1 MKRFIVF
8 TALTVLLS
16 SNAAF
21 ADQVFVTKNGKRYHQ
36 QTCPLIKNKGAQAID
51 LKTALEEGLQP
62 CSKCFKDKLS
72 DQSNQKNSPERL
84 IKSEKK
90 K

>member
-1 MKRFIVF
+1 MKRFII
-8 TALTVLLS
+8 LTSFAVLLAT
-16 SNAAF
+16 NAAF

-51 LKTALEEGLQP
+51 LKAAVEQGLQP

-72 DQSNQKNSPERL
+72 DQSNQKNSSERL

-90 K
+90 R